1 MSTSTAPTVYVA
13 IPITPPKQDTSSER
27 LHPMAFL
34 MSAPVQSRIKRKL
47 EVLEDVEFK
56 DDLKEARFRQSIKS
70 TDRSVKDYVERAEK
84 KKLHI
89 LISMNVT

>member
-1 MSTSTAPTVYVA
+1 
-13 IPITPPKQDTSSER
+13 
-27 LHPMAFL
+27 MAFL